1 MSQVDDCLAVIN
13 QATNGFVPQVGMVL
27 GSGLGTF
34 ADQVNA
40 VASIGFDDLPGFP
53 QAGVGGHAGRLVIGH
68 IGATRVAVLQGRA
81 HYYEHGKADVMAV
94 AIQTLKAIGCEAL
107 ILTNAAGSMVTD
119 AGPGSVMLIT
129 DHINMTGVSPLFGA
143 QGNQRFVDMTQAYHH
158 GMNDAMRSAAKAND
172 VTLHEGVYAWMC
184 GPHFETPAEIR
195 ALKVLGAQAVGMS
208 TVPEVILA
216 RHQGLPLCA
225 LSIVTNY
232 AAGMSPT
239 LLSHEQTME
248 YAKMS
253 TDGVERL
260 LNAFL
265 CGYSDAYLGCEAP
278 A

>member
-1 MSQVDDCLAVIN
+1 MSQVDTCLAVIK
-13 QATNGFVPQVGMVL
+13 QASNGFIPQVGMVL
-27 GSGLGTF
+27 GSGLGSF

-40 VASIGFDDLPGFP
+40 IASIGFDDLPGFP
-53 QAGVGGHAGRLVIGH
+53 QAGVGGHAGRLVLGH
-68 IGATRVAVLQGRA
+68 VGDTRVAVLQGRA
-81 HYYEHGKADVMAV
+81 HYYEQGQADVMAV
-94 AIQTLKAIGCEAL
+94 AIQTFKAMGCEAL
-107 ILTNAAGSMVTD
+107 ILTNAAGSMVTE

-143 QGNQRFVDMTQAYHH
+143 QGNQRFVDMTQAYHQ
-158 GMNDAMRSAAKAND
+158 GMNDAMRSVAKAHD
-172 VTLHEGVYAWMC
+172 VALHEGVYAWMC

-195 ALKVLGAQAVGMS
+195 ALKILGAQAVGMS

-239 LLSHEQTME
+239 PLSHEQTME
-248 YAKMS
+248 YAKLA

-260 LNAFL
+260 LKAFL
-265 CGYSDAYLGCEAP
+265 QSYRTP
-278 A
+278 V

>member
-1 MSQVDDCLAVIN
+1 MSQVDDCLAVIH
-13 QATNGFVPQVGMVL
+13 QAAGDFVPQVGMVL

-34 ADQVNA
+34 ADQVDA

-53 QAGVGGHAGRLVIGH
+53 QAGVGGHAGRLVLGLV
-68 IGATRVAVLQGRA
+68 GGTRVAVLQGRA

-94 AIQTLKAIGCEAL
+94 VIQTFKAMGCEAL
-107 ILTNAAGSMVTD
+107 ILTNAAGSIVAD

-143 QGNQRFVDMTQAYHH
+143 QGNSRFVDMTQAYDQK
-158 GMNDAMRSAAKAND
+158 MNDAMRKAALANN
-172 VTLHEGVYAWMC
+172 VKLHEGVYAWMC

-225 LSIVTNY
+225 LSIVTNF
-232 AAGMSPT
+232 ASGMSPT
-239 LLSHEQTME
+239 SLSHEQTME
-248 YAKMS
+248 YAKMA
-253 TDGVERL
+253 TDGVECL

-265 CGYSDAYLGCEAP
+265 QTFETP
-278 A
+278 

>member
-13 QATNGFVPQVGMVL
+13 QAVSGFVPQVGMVL
-27 GSGLGTF
+27 GSGLGPF

-40 VASIGFDDLPGFP
+40 LASIGFNDLPGFP
-53 QAGVGGHAGRLVIGH
+53 QAGVGGHAGRLVLGH
-68 IGATRVAVLQGRA
+68 VGGTRVAVLQGRA
-81 HYYEHGKADVMAV
+81 HYYEHGQADVMAV
-94 AIQTLKAIGCEAL
+94 AIQTFKAMGCEAL
-107 ILTNAAGSMVTD
+107 ILTNAAGSMVSD

-158 GMNDAMRSAAKAND
+158 EMNDAMRSAAKAND
-172 VTLHEGVYAWMC
+172 VNLRDGVYAWMC
-184 GPHFETPAEIR
+184 GPNFETPAEIR
-195 ALKVLGAQAVGMS
+195 ALKVLGAQVVGMS

-239 LLSHEQTME
+239 ALSHEQTME
-248 YAKMS
+248 YAKMAIA
-253 TDGVERL
+253 GVERL
-260 LNAFL
+260 LSAFL
-265 CGYSDAYLGCEAP
+265 RNYETPS
-278 A
+278 

>member
-1 MSQVDDCLAVIN
+1 MSQVDDCLAVIQ
-13 QATNGFVPQVGMVL
+13 QAVGDFVPHIGMVL

-34 ADQVNA
+34 ADQVDA
-40 VASIGFDDLPGFP
+40 VASIGFDNLPVFP
-53 QAGVGGHAGRLVIGH
+53 KAGVGGHAGRLVIGFV
-68 IGATRVAVLQGRA
+68 GGTRVAVLQGRA
-81 HYYEHGKADVMAV
+81 HYYEQGKADVMAV
-94 AIQTLKAIGCEAL
+94 VIQTFKAMGCEAL

-129 DHINMTGVSPLFGA
+129 DHINMTGVSPLFGV
-143 QGNQRFVDMTQAYHH
+143 QGNSRFVDMTQAYNHT
-158 GMNDAMRSAAKAND
+158 MIDAMRKAAVAND
-172 VTLHEGVYAWMC
+172 VKLHEGVYAWMC

-232 AAGMSPT
+232 ASGMSPT
-239 LLSHEQTME
+239 PLSHEQTME
-248 YAKMS
+248 YAKMA

-265 CGYSDAYLGCEAP
+265 VSYETP
-278 A
+278 Q

>member
-1 MSQVDDCLAVIN
+1 MSQVEACLSVIH
-13 QATNGFVPQVGMVL
+13 QAAKGFVPQVGMVL
-27 GSGLGTF
+27 GSGLGPF
-34 ADQVNA
+34 ADQVKA

-53 QAGVGGHAGRLVIGH
+53 QAGVGGHAGRLVLGH
-68 IGATRVAVLQGRA
+68 VGQTRVAVLQGRA
-81 HYYEHGKADVMAV
+81 HYYEQGQADVMAV
-94 AIQTLKAIGCEAL
+94 AIQTFKAMGCEAL
-107 ILTNAAGSMVTD
+107 VLTNAAGSMVTE
-119 AGPGSVMLIT
+119 AGPGSVMLLT

-143 QGNQRFVDMTQAYHH
+143 QGNSRFVDMSQAYHH
-158 GMNDAMRSAAKAND
+158 GMNDAMRAAAEVNNI
-172 VTLHEGVYAWMC
+172 TLHEGVYAWMC

-239 LLSHEQTME
+239 PLSHEQTIE
-248 YAKMS
+248 YAALA
-253 TDGVERL
+253 TDAVQSL
-260 LNAFL
+260 LTAFL
-265 CGYSDAYLGCEAP
+265 QGYETP

>member
-13 QATNGFVPQVGMVL
+13 QAATGFVPQVGMVL
-27 GSGLGTF
+27 GSGLGPF

-40 VASIGFDDLPGFP
+40 IASIGFDDLPGFP
-53 QAGVGGHAGRLVIGH
+53 QAGVGGHAGRLVLGH
-68 IGATRVAVLQGRA
+68 VGGTRVAVLQGRA
-81 HYYEHGKADVMAV
+81 HYYEHGQADVMAV
-94 AIQTLKAIGCEAL
+94 AIQTFKALGCEAL

-143 QGNQRFVDMTQAYHH
+143 RGNQRFVDMTQAYHH
-158 GMNDAMRSAAKAND
+158 GMNDAMRSVAKAND
-172 VTLHEGVYAWMC
+172 VNLHEGVYAWMC
-184 GPHFETPAEIR
+184 GPNFETPAEIR
-195 ALKVLGAQAVGMS
+195 ALKILGAQAVGMS

-239 LLSHEQTME
+239 ALSHEQTME
-248 YAKMS
+248 YAKMA
-253 TDGVERL
+253 TLDVERL
-260 LNAFL
+260 LSAFL
-265 CGYSDAYLGCEAP
+265 SHYETPS
-278 A
+278 

>member
-1 MSQVDDCLAVIN
+1 MSQIGACLAAIN
-13 QATNGFVPQVGMVL
+13 RVARGFVPQVGMVL
-27 GSGLGTF
+27 GSGLGSF

-40 VASIGFDDLPGFP
+40 LVSISFDELPGFP
-53 QAGVGGHAGRLVIGH
+53 QAGVGGHAGRLVLGH
-68 IGATRVAVLQGRA
+68 VGGTRVAVLQGRA
-81 HYYEHGKADVMAV
+81 HYYEHGQANVMAV
-94 AIQTLKAIGCEAL
+94 AIETFKAMGCEAL

-119 AGPGSVMLIT
+119 AGPGSVMLLT

-158 GMNDAMRSAAKAND
+158 GMNDAMRKAAKANN
-172 VTLHEGVYAWMC
+172 VILHEGVYAWMC
-184 GPHFETPAEIR
+184 GPNFETPAEIR

-239 LLSHEQTME
+239 PLSHEQTME
-248 YAKMS
+248 YAKMAI
-253 TDGVERL
+253 DDVERL

-265 CGYSDAYLGCEAP
+265 QGYEVP
-278 A
+278 V